1 MIAVVTLAIVGTIRI
16 DAGRVGRTFVLILV
30 SRRTFVYIVIAH
42 VNVCQDLPASVT
54 HAFVAF
60 VVC

>member
-1 MIAVVTLAIVGTIRI
+1 MIAVVTLALVGTIRI
-16 DAGRVGRTFVLILV
+16 DTDRVGRTLMLILV

-42 VNVCQDLPASVT
+42 VNVCQDLPPSVT